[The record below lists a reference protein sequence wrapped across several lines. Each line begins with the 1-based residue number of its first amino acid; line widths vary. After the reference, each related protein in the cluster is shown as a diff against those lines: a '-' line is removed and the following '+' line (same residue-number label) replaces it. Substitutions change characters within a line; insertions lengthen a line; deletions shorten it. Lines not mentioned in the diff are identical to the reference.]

1 MRTRIRVKVLQ
12 KGRVTIPVSVRK
24 SLGIKEGDFLILE
37 VHGGR
42 IVLLPPRTVTNP
54 TKVLNGLVEGVVVEG
69 DVKEELKRASAAR
82 VERKFERSL
91 K

>member
-1 MRTRIRVKVLQ
+1 MLQ

-24 SLGIKEGDFLILE
+24 SLGIKEGDFLIILE
-37 VHGGR
+37 VHGKR

-69 DVKEELKRASAAR
+69 DVKEGLKRASAAR
-82 VERKFERSL
+82 VERKFEQSL